1 METCWKNDI
10 RWLEELQQPEGG
22 YRLVKLD
29 TDDVLLCPELRDYE
43 QPYEIITRDGFGYIV
58 RRQMYLPENS
68 IKTSYDVDISGM
80 NERKLMGM
88 MKKNSAGLIQIAT
101 GIDRKYEKEVQDWIG
116 KTLDR
121 AVACV
126 VLGHEP
132 RFFGDERVSLYA
144 DITEYEFKVLH
155 SHIRDL
161 VEIVE
166 PELVDQVDRQLRFV
180 DGMEVNRQG
189 DDESDGIECPFCG
202 YEVARNDDYPETRPK
217 HCPECGTKL
226 IY

>member
-1 METCWKNDI
+1 
-10 RWLEELQQPEGG
+10 
-22 YRLVKLD
+22 
-29 TDDVLLCPELRDYE
+29 
-43 QPYEIITRDGFGYIV
+43 
-58 RRQMYLPENS
+58 
-68 IKTSYDVDISGM
+68 
-80 NERKLMGM
+80 MGM